1 MAERIVTAE
10 NNTSTRRTDR
20 NIATAYF
27 PLSPN
32 EVTIRLK
39 LIEEL
44 PWIYLKGRV
53 EMARKKKE
61 SIAEQ
66 EFTLD
71 TADESVEPEAS
82 SERKKAG
89 KARKSREAGVAGQKG
104 AFSPFALVIS
114 IVAIGAVVF
123 SIFYRPISSSLVAPK
138 INESLRINLSI
149 TSNEFNTEG
158 SASGS
163 LNICSG
169 TADFPNINKA
179 TVFISDTNGKSL
191 GSIEVGEASSKN
203 ASTCKYNL
211 ELKEVSDFPGTKLNV
226 FVRFSFGDSN
236 TFLVDVGSEPPYK
249 KVNVRLTLG

>member
-1 MAERIVTAE
+1 
-10 NNTSTRRTDR
+10 
-20 NIATAYF
+20 
-27 PLSPN
+27 
-32 EVTIRLK
+32 
-39 LIEEL
+39 
-44 PWIYLKGRV
+44 
-53 EMARKKKE
+53 MARKKKE

-149 TSNEFNTEG
+149 TSN
-158 SASGS
+158 ASGS